1 MNKRNEIMIIET
13 DLGNVELSLDIVR
26 NQIAKGKNISD
37 DEISN
42 FMMLCKYRKLNPFL
56 GQAHLIKFGESI
68 QMIVS
73 KDIFIDRANR
83 HPDCE
88 GWNSGVI
95 LLDEKTNKVIEREG
109 TFYLDNEKLVG
120 AYCIINRKGWKEPF
134 KWTIKESDYMRYT
147 TDKYTKK
154 KVGMGQWKTM
164 PGVMLT
170 KCCIVA
176 SIRNVFP
183 EEFGGMYSHE
193 ELGVDETSIKNAID
207 VTPVQDEGKKDPVKE
222 EQKKEKVI
230 SKDQLKLLCASAKS
244 TDKAIA
250 KSYDSKALLDYVMN
264 TFSKS
269 GYLESASKKDI
280 PVSKFDNI
288 LGEVKKLVIKKEN
301 EWNKKNG
308 MEEKKEEE
316 AKKDEKKKEEPFK
329 KIDDLDDSLPIPDD
343 SQFAKPANN
352 KDKEENKDG

>member
-1 MNKRNEIMIIET
+1 MNKNEIMKIET
-13 DLGNVELSLDIVR
+13 ESGQVELSNNIVR
-26 NQIAKGKNISD
+26 NQIAKGRDIT
-37 DEISN
+37 DEEIYN
-42 FMMLCKYRKLNPFL
+42 FMLLCKYRKLNPFL
-56 GQAHLIKFGESI
+56 NQAHLVKFGDNV
-68 QMIVS
+68 QMVVG
-73 KDIFIDRANR
+73 KDVFTDRLNKN
-83 HPDCE
+83 PNCE
-88 GWNSGVI
+88 GWESGVI
-95 LLDEKTNKVIEREG
+95 TYNKETNEVTEREG
-109 TFYLDNEKLVG
+109 TFYLPHEKLAG
-120 AYCIINRKGWKEPF
+120 AYCIIHRKGWKKPF
-134 KWTIKESDYMRYT
+134 KWTIKVGDYLRT
-147 TDKYTKK
+147 TTKNGEK
-154 KVGMGQWKTM
+154 IPMGQWKTM

-176 SIRNVFP
+176 TVRNVFP

-193 ELGVDETSIKNAID
+193 ELGVNEDNIKNAID
-207 VTPVQDEGKKDPVKE
+207 ITPSEEKTKEKKDPVKE
-222 EQKKEKVI
+222 ESKKEKVI

-250 KSYDSKALLDYVMN
+250 KSYDPKALLDYVMDR
-264 TFSKS
+264 FEKS

-329 KIDDLDDSLPIPDD
+329 KIDDLDDSLPLPDE

-352 KDKEENKDG
+352 KDKEDNKDG